1 MDKDSYSIS
10 AVVKTKIEKEL
21 DKWLLIYALGW
32 IVGVSIFG
40 IIVWAF
46 IKWYK

>member
-1 MDKDSYSIS
+1 M
-10 AVVKTKIEKEL
+10 KTNVEKEL

-40 IIVWAF
+40 VIVWAF
-46 IKWYK
+46 IELYK